1 MKDRK
6 HDIIVVGAGPVGSY
20 TAYLLARKGLDVGI
34 FERNASVGEAVNC
47 TGIVSAECLRNLHLP
62 DGVIM
67 RQIDSIRAV
76 SPSGN
81 CLRYHSAS
89 PLAYIVNRSLFDREM
104 NAMAEREGV
113 TTYLNAR
120 VEEIEVTRSTFKV
133 RLEGGGGEKEFSS
146 RIGVVATGFEL
157 NSLRGLPGD
166 KKPMDFMFGIQTDVT
181 MEDIGDIEVYF
192 GEAVAPGSFAWAVP
206 TNGKS
211 AKAGLIVK
219 KDPVNFLKKF
229 LRNPLIAQRLTACG
243 SRMRCS
249 PIPIKRIAK
258 SYADRLVV
266 VGEAAGQVKA
276 TTGGGIYFGLL
287 CGEIAA
293 SAIVKAFRKG
303 DYSGKMLK
311 EYETEWRKRIEPEL
325 KAGVMLRNIFSR
337 ISDRQ
342 IDILMDLAKKDGI
355 MPLVEKAH
363 FDWHKDL
370 VSHLVRHLIS
380 KILPG
385 N

>member
-104 NAMAEREGV
+104 NAMAEGEGA

-133 RLEGGGGEKEFSS
+133 RLERGGGEKEFSS

>member
-1 MKDRK
+1 MRDRK

-20 TAYLLARKGLDVGI
+20 TAYLLAQKGLDVGI
-34 FERNASVGEAVNC
+34 FERNSSVGDDVNC
-47 TGIVSAECLRNLHLP
+47 TGIISAECLGNLHMP
-62 DGVIM
+62 EGVAM

-76 SPSGN
+76 SPTGN
-81 CLRYHSAS
+81 CLRYHSCS
-89 PLAYIVNRSLFDREM
+89 PLAYVVDRSLFDREM
-104 NAMAEREGV
+104 NAMAEREGA
-113 TTYLNAR
+113 TTYLSSR
-120 VEEIEVTRSTFKV
+120 VDGIEITRSAFKV
-133 RLEGGGGEKEFSS
+133 RLQREGSDQEFSS
-146 RIGVVATGFEL
+146 RIGVAATGFEL
-157 NSLRGLPGD
+157 NNLRGLPGN

-192 GEAVAPGSFAWAVP
+192 GEDVAPGSFAWVVP
-206 TNGKS
+206 ADGKS

-219 KDPVNFLKKF
+219 KDPVKFLKNFLQ
-229 LRNPLIAQRLTACG
+229 NPLIAQRLIACG

-249 PIPIKRIAK
+249 PIPMKRIAR

-287 CGEIAA
+287 CAEIAA
-293 SAIVKAFRKG
+293 NAILKAFGCG
-303 DYSGKMLK
+303 DYSGKILK

-325 KAGVMLRNIFSR
+325 KAGVMLRNIFSK

-342 IDILMDLAKKDGI
+342 IDILMDLARKDGI
-355 MPLVEKAH
+355 MPLAEKAR

-370 VSHLVRHLIS
+370 ASHLVRHLIS
-380 KILPG
+380 KILPR

>member
-62 DGVIM
+62 GGVVM

-104 NAMAEREGV
+104 NAMAEREGA

-120 VEEIEVTRSTFKV
+120 VEEIEVTGGAFKV
-133 RLEGGGGEKEFSS
+133 RLREAGKGKEFSS
-146 RIGVVATGFEL
+146 AMGVVATGFEL
-157 NSLRGLPGD
+157 NSLPGLPGRR
-166 KKPMDFMFGIQTDVT
+166 KQMSFLFGIQTDVI
-181 MEDIGDIEVYF
+181 MEDIGDIEIYF
-192 GEAVAPGSFAWAVP
+192 GEEVAPGSFAWIVP

-219 KDPVNFLKKF
+219 NDPADFLKKF
-229 LRNPLIAQRLTACG
+229 LRNPLIAQRLTVCG

-249 PIPIKRIAK
+249 PIPMKRIAK

-287 CGEIAA
+287 CAEIAA
-293 SAIVKAFRKG
+293 DTIVKAFGYG
-303 DYSGKMLK
+303 DCSATVLK
-311 EYETEWRKRIEPEL
+311 EYETEWRTRIEPEL
-325 KAGVMLRNIFSR
+325 KAGIMLRNIFSK

-380 KILPG
+380 KAMSRS
-385 N
+385 